1 MILSLRQ
8 RYGFY
13 AINSQHV
20 PWTQERYQSVRCLS
34 KAISSARFTYCGA
47 QFLVLARRREAVERS
62 YVPSTACFVMCMGP
76 TCAITKH
83 RIDTAGASDQA
94 FGTSPKPSTSHHVI
108 ATQKTESARLKS
120 SIEGGTVL
128 PLSFCAPLWLPSLV
142 QWLHQWSA
150 VALRLWPR
158 LDGVIQFAVECP
170 KFAFPQTYTGS
181 CIWLRSRSPVRAT
194 GWPLRRCGQSGHP
207 DSVRPQP
214 SGAGCC
220 SSR

>member
-83 RIDTAGASDQA
+83 RIGTAGASDQA

-128 PLSFCAPLWLPSLV
+128 PLSFCAP
-142 QWLHQWSA
+142 A
-150 VALRLWPR
+150 VAP
-158 LDGVIQFAVECP
+158 ITCP
-170 KFAFPQTYTGS
+170 MAP
-181 CIWLRSRSPVRAT
+181 PMVRGRAEVVAAT
-194 GWPLRRCGQSGHP
+194 RRCNSIRRGMPEVRVSADLYGVLHMAAVGHRFAQQGGHCAAVANP
-207 DSVRPQP
+207 VTQTQ
-214 SGAGCC
+214 
-220 SSR
+220 